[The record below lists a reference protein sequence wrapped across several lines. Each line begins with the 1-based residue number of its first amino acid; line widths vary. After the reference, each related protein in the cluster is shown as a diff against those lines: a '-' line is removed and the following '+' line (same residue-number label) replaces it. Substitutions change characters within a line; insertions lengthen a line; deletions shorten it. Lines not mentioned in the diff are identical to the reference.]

1 MSEVGRTKSGGGA
14 ATAGGTTFQEDVA
27 CYFATLILAES
38 AAEPPSALP
47 QQVMLSSIVA
57 ETPQPIDDLLV
68 GTSAGG
74 VMYIQAK
81 TSLFLSED
89 AESEFAKVLDQF
101 ARQYVA
107 GVRLPGNTPRRPDKT
122 RDRFILAVG
131 YSTPATITTSFS
143 SVLSKCRTIN
153 EPGRLDEL
161 PDSLNT
167 EESKAL
173 ALTRAHID
181 RSWTALKGLAPSATE
196 RLALIHLVH
205 VLQLDLRV
213 DGIHHTRAK
222 DLLRQAVLTAADRAG
237 DAWDALV
244 AICRNF
250 GPQRTGGDLAYL
262 RAELERRSVPVR
274 SVPSFSEDIRIL
286 QKYTSDRLAFLQRLS
301 VIKLGGQP
309 IKIARPALAALREF
323 ALSAHTA
330 VIGEPGAGKS
340 GCVHDLAHQLLTDD
354 VDVVLIAADMLDASS
369 PEALAKD
376 LGLSRNR
383 SLVDVLQSWS
393 GEGSGFLL
401 VDALDAARS
410 GMSLH
415 VLCEILQDVRER
427 APRWRIVASIR
438 EYDLRA
444 SPEVQD
450 LFAGKPHA
458 EFKDGQFGSVRH
470 IRIGRLSPAEL
481 SQVTTAYTRVATA
494 LQATPSLSELVRN
507 PFNLSLLCKLL
518 DNNVSDAEL
527 GAVETQVGLL
537 DLYWTRRVEA
547 CDRQA
552 RLLVLYAAV
561 DRMVTARA
569 LHIQSHSLSAVVS
582 SHTGAFDALLSDGV
596 FIELAAKPT
605 APPIVGFSHNILF
618 DYAVCRLWLDE
629 LSDAVVTK
637 LSEPVNADLLLA
649 IRPSIVMAFEEL
661 WSTDPSRE
669 GFWERATAFD
679 QAPGMRLIGKIIAA
693 GVAARMYTLVSDV
706 AALLSALSKRS
717 PSSVNLLRFTIQAAI
732 TQQDADPQYQLFGQN
747 AAEWLPLAAA
757 LCEHLDQVAWEVRSL
772 LWPVSRGC
780 VPLTQAQ
787 ACAANTAAVA
797 LLGFGLSNP
806 RYHNVV
812 RVAEE
817 VAAITVACNPDATV
831 KALAEVLRDENLA
844 IGAHE
849 WLHPL
854 AERLQTIAHAS
865 PEFALQVTD
874 VVFAT
879 SGDRDAAVPMGGRI
893 LPLTMNKHDLVRIAR
908 HDVQEVFED
917 IWERDPVTATRIFI
931 RVMNATMQE
940 EHAALTKPK
949 RVHRFSFRGKM
960 VTLTP
965 DASHIWAA
973 GEHHDREEWHQILS
987 TFQAGMRKL
996 AKSDGGATSLEAVL
1010 DVLRDEAALA
1020 VIWSSVLE
1028 AGAEDPETLG
1038 KAVSELLAATEILGE
1053 IETRKAAG
1061 DLIEKVF
1068 VHLPQGQQRSIEEA
1082 ILRIPEDTP
1091 EELAE
1096 YADRRRDRML
1106 GCIPPELLQSPEL
1119 RKIRSALESAGGPPP
1134 NEPDF
1139 SISTSWGG
1147 GDDDWWLRRQGVT
1160 PEKPANAPLLRI
1172 SKAVKAIL
1180 RGGSSDKRIS
1190 AGAAA
1195 EYLSLLLQADA
1206 ALKQATD
1213 VDPPLVQQ
1221 VDDEVIGACEQLAGS
1236 EGLQRD
1242 TPLVEFIRS
1251 TLRRGASAARPEY
1264 REEDDAQWDKD
1275 NTGWG
1280 SPSPRIDAALGL
1292 MRLAANPDTV
1302 DEQILADLDRLS
1314 KDPVPAVRFQ
1324 VLTHCI
1330 WLYRTAPGLMWS
1342 CIEFACVVEPRT
1354 AILTHFSANV
1364 MLRMPSQDH
1373 DRFEHLVRTMYRRV
1387 RRNET
1392 IRAVRRFCATF
1403 YLRPA
1408 LWRQD
1413 RRATAYVGVFA
1424 NRPHVFPVESNTVVD
1439 HCRELIRYAKDDRP
1453 EENRRVRLW
1462 AFDYLTRVVNSV
1474 QRHASDLR
1482 TKHAKAPLDE
1492 WLKEDIDDLRHLH
1505 QIAHNVATELYIG
1518 SGASDE
1524 RRGRRPDG
1532 DDDAPPPEVEKHQL
1546 VQEASQLFDA
1556 LCDIEFVESA
1566 YHVLQT
1572 LEYLLGVDQAGVILR
1587 IAKLVRN
1594 AERDG
1599 IHYESMAA
1607 DLVVRIVERYLAE
1620 YGNLFRENPQA
1631 RTALLDILDIF
1642 VGAGWPGATRLT
1654 YRLGEVFR

>member
-1 MSEVGRTKSGGGA
+1 MSEAGKAKSGGGA
-14 ATAGGTTFQEDVA
+14 ATSGGTTFQEDVA

-38 AAEPPSALP
+38 GAEPPSALP
-47 QQVMLSSIVA
+47 QQVTLSSIVA

-68 GTSAGG
+68 GTSTEG
-74 VMYIQAK
+74 VLYVQAK
-81 TSLFLSED
+81 TSLSLSED
-89 AESEFAKVLDQF
+89 SDSEFAKVIDQF
-101 ARQYVA
+101 VRQYVA
-107 GVRLPGNTPRRPDKT
+107 GVRLPGNRPRRPDKT

-131 YSTPATITTSFS
+131 YSAPATITSSLS
-143 SVLSKCRTIN
+143 SVLSKCRPIN
-153 EPGRLDEL
+153 VPGGLDEL
-161 PDSLNT
+161 PDSLNA

-173 ALTRAHID
+173 AFTRAHID
-181 RSWTALKGLAPSATE
+181 RSWTALKGIAPSAAE
-196 RLALIHLVH
+196 RLALFHLMY
-205 VLQLDLRV
+205 VLQLDLRI
-213 DGIHHTRAK
+213 DGSHHTRAK
-222 DLLRQAVLTAADRAG
+222 DLLRQAVLTQASRAG

-244 AICRNF
+244 AICRTF

-274 SVPSFSEDIRIL
+274 SVPSFSDDISTL
-286 QKYTSDRLAFLQRLS
+286 QKYTGDRLAFLQRLS

-309 IKIARPALAALREF
+309 IKIDRPALAALREF
-323 ALSAHTA
+323 ALSGHTA

-340 GCVHDLAHQLLTDD
+340 GCVHDLAHQLLADNA
-354 VDVVLIAADMLDASS
+354 DVVLIAADMLDASS

-415 VLCEILQDVRER
+415 VLCKILQDVRER

-458 EFKDGQFGSVRH
+458 EFKDGRFGSVRH
-470 IRIGRLSPAEL
+470 VRIGRLSPAEL
-481 SQVTTAYTRVATA
+481 SQVTNAYGRVASA
-494 LQATPSLSELVRN
+494 LQATPSLHELVRN

-527 GAVETQVGLL
+527 GAVDTQVGLL

-547 CDRQA
+547 GDRSA
-552 RLLVLYAAV
+552 RLLVLHAAA
-561 DRMVTARA
+561 DMMVTARS
-569 LHIQSHSLSAVVS
+569 LHIQSHSLSAVVPG
-582 SHTGAFDALLSDGV
+582 HTAAFDALLSDGV
-596 FIELAAKPT
+596 FIEMVAKPT
-605 APPIVGFSHNILF
+605 AFPIVGFSHNILF
-618 DYAVCRLWLDE
+618 DYAVCRLWLDG
-629 LSDAVVTK
+629 LSDAVVTR
-637 LSEPVNADLLLA
+637 LSEPANADLLLA

-661 WSTDPSRE
+661 WSTHPSRRA
-669 GFWERATAFD
+669 FWERATAFD

-693 GVAARMYTLVSDV
+693 GVAARMYTRVADV
-706 AALLSALSKRS
+706 APLLDALSKRGRS
-717 PSSVNLLRFTIQAAI
+717 AVNLLRFTIQAAI
-732 TQQDADPQYQLFGQN
+732 TQQDAGPQFQLVGPN

-772 LWPVSRGC
+772 LWPLSRGNMP
-780 VPLTQAQ
+780 VTQAQ

-797 LLGFGLSNP
+797 LLRFGLSNS

-817 VAAITVACNPDATV
+817 VAANTLTCNPGETV

-854 AERLQTIAHAS
+854 AERLQIIAHAS
-865 PEFALQVTD
+865 PEFALQVTE
-874 VVFAT
+874 VVFAI

-893 LPLTMNKHDLVRIAR
+893 LPLTMNKHDLVRMAR
-908 HDVQEVFED
+908 HDVQEVFGD
-917 IWERDPVTATRIFI
+917 IWEQDPVTATRILV

-940 EHAALTKPK
+940 EHAELTEPK
-949 RVHRFSFRGKM
+949 RVHRFSFRGKTA
-960 VTLTP
+960 TLTP
-965 DASHIWAA
+965 DASHIWTA
-973 GEHHDREEWHQILS
+973 GDHHDREEWHQILS
-987 TFQAGMRKL
+987 TFQAGMREV
-996 AKSDGGATSLEAVL
+996 ARSDDGATSLAAVL
-1010 DVLRDEAALA
+1010 DVLRDEATLA

-1028 AGAEDPETLG
+1028 AGAEEPETLG
-1038 KAVSELLAATEILGE
+1038 KAVSELLATTEILSE
-1053 IETRKAAG
+1053 VDTRKAAG
-1061 DLIEKVF
+1061 DLIQKVF
-1068 VHLPQGQQRSIEEA
+1068 TYLSHEERTAIEEA

-1091 EELAE
+1091 VELAE

-1106 GCIPPELLQSPEL
+1106 GCIPPELLQSPDL
-1119 RKIRSALESAGGPPP
+1119 RKLRATLDSAGGPPP
-1134 NEPDF
+1134 NDADF

-1147 GDDDWWLRRQGVT
+1147 GDDDWWLRRQGVK
-1160 PEKPANAPLLRI
+1160 PEKPANAPLLQL
-1172 SKAVKAIL
+1172 SKSVKAIL
-1180 RGGSSDKRIS
+1180 GGGSADKRIS
-1190 AGAAA
+1190 AIAAA
-1195 EYLSLLLQADA
+1195 EYLPLLLEADA
-1206 ALKQATD
+1206 ALKQGTD
-1213 VDPPLVQQ
+1213 VDPPLLQQ
-1221 VDDEVIGACEQLAGS
+1221 VDDEVIDACKRLAGS
-1236 EGLQRD
+1236 EGLKRD
-1242 TPLVEFIRS
+1242 TPLVQFIRS
-1251 TLRRGASAARPEY
+1251 ILRRGASAARPEY

-1275 NTGWG
+1275 NAGWG

-1302 DEQILADLDRLS
+1302 DEQILDDLDRLS

-1324 VLTHCI
+1324 VLAHCN
-1330 WLYRTAPGLMWS
+1330 WLYRTAPDLMWS
-1342 CIEFACVVEPRT
+1342 CIELACRSEPRT
-1354 AILTHFSANV
+1354 AVLTHFSANV
-1364 MLRMPSQDH
+1364 VLRMLQQDQ
-1373 DRFEHLVRTMYRRV
+1373 DRLERLVRVMYHRV

-1413 RRATAYVGVFA
+1413 KRATAYIGVFA
-1424 NRPHVFPVESNTVVD
+1424 NSPHVFPVESNTIVD
-1439 HCRELIRYAKDDRP
+1439 HCRELIRYAKDDHP
-1453 EENRRVRLW
+1453 DENRRVRLW
-1462 AFDYLTRVVNSV
+1462 AFDYLARVVSSV
-1474 QRHASDLR
+1474 RRHASALR
-1482 TKHAKAPLDE
+1482 SKHANVPFDE
-1492 WLKEDIDDLRHLH
+1492 WPKKDIEDLRHLH

-1524 RRGRRPDG
+1524 RRGRRSESDDG
-1532 DDDAPPPEVEKHQL
+1532 APASEIEKQQL
-1546 VQEASQLFDA
+1546 VQEATQLIDA

-1566 YHVLQT
+1566 YDVLQT
-1572 LEYLLGVDQAGVILR
+1572 LEYLVGVDEAGVILR

-1620 YGNLFRENPQA
+1620 YGNLFRENPEA
-1631 RTALLDILDIF
+1631 RAALLDILDIF